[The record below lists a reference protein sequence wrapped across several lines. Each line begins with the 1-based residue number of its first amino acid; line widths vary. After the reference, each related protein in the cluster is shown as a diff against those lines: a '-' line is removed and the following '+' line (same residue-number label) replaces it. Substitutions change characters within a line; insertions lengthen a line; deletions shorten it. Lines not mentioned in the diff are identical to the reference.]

1 MTDIISI
8 INTNVHTK
16 LRNLQY
22 PEMLIIITIV
32 SLLDA
37 ITTYLILSQGGYEAN
52 PLMAGYYQNPALLVL
67 IKISFILIIY
77 AMSAWIEKR
86 ITHGGW
92 IIVGIVSVITSL
104 AIINNIIM
112 LLLHG

>member
-1 MTDIISI
+1 MTDIISGI
-8 INTNVHTK
+8 KTK
-16 LRNLQY
+16 FQNLPY

-32 SLLDA
+32 SFLDA
-37 ITTYLILSQGGYEAN
+37 ITTYLILSMGGYEAN
-52 PLMAGYYQNPALLVL
+52 PFMAGYYQNPILLIL
-67 IKISFILIIY
+67 IKTSFILIIY

-86 ITHGGW
+86 IAYGGW
-92 IIVGIVSVITSL
+92 IIVGLVSFITSL